1 MGSYSKSLDKGNKPR
16 NKDNRSPD
24 APRVSAGRFAVLMF
38 ASLTLRAFGQNT
50 NQDAGHSAG
59 LEPAAAVA
67 MEGKGRGTENATV
80 RTAASIQLAYSS
92 GEKSFHL
99 RIPGPELTRQVLGA
113 FGITAIMADNGDE
126 PMIRFDTD
134 DVDYPAAAD
143 LIRLATG
150 NLFVALDPTHVFV
163 VKDTKEHRETLQR
176 MLTEVLYLPALSATE
191 LQDAGNIAKDIFDA
205 KQVTVQPAA
214 ATLTVRAT
222 ESTLRALNDTLID
235 LLGGQDQI
243 AVDMRLLETNKSRTI
258 NAGLQLPQ
266 SSTAFNVDSEAQS
279 ALNSNSSAVSEIISS
294 GLATSGDTLA
304 ILAILAEEGLLTGVL
319 SGPFAV
325 FGGGIT
331 ETGITFG
338 TVTANLDLDSSDS
351 RLLDQSLVKVQENEP
366 ATLTI
371 GSRYPIETSSYTG
384 SYYTST
390 GKVASSTTPEVQY
403 QDIGFSL
410 KVTPSTQGGHRIHL
424 AIDMKVQ
431 ALEGSSLNGIPV
443 LTNRSLT
450 TQAAVPEGAS
460 AVLTSYVSKSR
471 SGTLDQFPGLSGAT
485 TNDSGQTSES
495 QLVVVV
501 TPYWVRKGHHD
512 SVGPL
517 ALMPVH
523 D

>member
-1 MGSYSKSLDKGNKPR
+1 
-16 NKDNRSPD
+16 
-24 APRVSAGRFAVLMF
+24 
-38 ASLTLRAFGQNT
+38 
-50 NQDAGHSAG
+50 
-59 LEPAAAVA
+59 
-67 MEGKGRGTENATV
+67 
-80 RTAASIQLAYSS
+80 
-92 GEKSFHL
+92 
-99 RIPGPELTRQVLGA
+99 
-113 FGITAIMADNGDE
+113 
-126 PMIRFDTD
+126 
-134 DVDYPAAAD
+134 
-143 LIRLATG
+143 
-150 NLFVALDPTHVFV
+150 
-163 VKDTKEHRETLQR
+163 
-176 MLTEVLYLPALSATE
+176 
-191 LQDAGNIAKDIFDA
+191 
-205 KQVTVQPAA
+205 
-214 ATLTVRAT
+214 
-222 ESTLRALNDTLID
+222 
-235 LLGGQDQI
+235 
-243 AVDMRLLETNKSRTI
+243 
-258 NAGLQLPQ
+258 
-266 SSTAFNVDSEAQS
+266 
-279 ALNSNSSAVSEIISS
+279 
-294 GLATSGDTLA
+294 
-304 ILAILAEEGLLTGVL
+304 L

-338 TVTANLDLDSSDS
+338 TVTASLDLDSSDS
-351 RLLDQSLVKVQENEP
+351 RLLGQSLVKVQENEQ
-366 ATLTI
+366 ATLNI

-384 SYYTST
+384 SYYTSA

-410 KVTPSTQGGHRIHL
+410 KVTPSTEGGHRIHL

-450 TQAAVPEGAS
+450 TQAAMPEGAS

>member
-1 MGSYSKSLDKGNKPR
+1 MGSYSKSLDT
-16 NKDNRSPD
+16 DNHSRAP
-24 APRVSAGRFAVLMF
+24 APRFLTETIAVALICV
-38 ASLTLRAFGQNT
+38 SLTLRAGGQRT
-50 NQDAGHSAG
+50 TQSATRPADPESALPLAMPSLA
-59 LEPAAAVA
+59 LED
-67 MEGKGRGTENATV
+67 KGRGTENATV
-80 RTAASIQLAYSS
+80 RIATYIQLAYAS

-99 RIPGPELTRQVLGA
+99 RGSSAELTRQVLGA
-113 FGITAIMADNGDE
+113 FGIVAIVADRDGE
-126 PMIRFDTD
+126 PAFRFDID

-143 LIRLATG
+143 LIRLATAS
-150 NLFVALDPTHVFV
+150 LFVALDPTHVFV

-176 MLTEVLYLPALSATE
+176 MITEVLYLPALSANE
-191 LQDAGNIAKDIFDA
+191 LQDAGNIAKNIFEA
-205 KQVTVQPAA
+205 KQVTVQPASS
-214 ATLTVRAT
+214 TLTVRAA

-243 AVDMRLLETNKSRTI
+243 AVDMRLLETDQSRTI
-258 NAGLQLPQ
+258 DAGLQLPQ
-266 SSTAFNVDSEAQS
+266 SSTVFNVDSEAQS
-279 ALNSNSSAVSEIISS
+279 VLNSNSSAVSEIISS
-294 GLATSGDTLA
+294 GLASSGDTLA

-319 SGPFAV
+319 SEPFAV

-338 TVTANLDLDSSDS
+338 TVTANLELDSSDS

-384 SYYTST
+384 SYYTSS
-390 GKVASSTTPEVQY
+390 GKVSSSTTPEVQY

-410 KVTPSTQGGHRIHL
+410 KVTPRTEGGHRIHL

-443 LTNRSLT
+443 LTDRSLT

-460 AVLTSYVSKSR
+460 AILTSYVSKSG
-471 SGTLDQFPGLSGAT
+471 SGTLDQLPGLSGAT
-485 TNDSGQTSES
+485 TNNSGQTSAS